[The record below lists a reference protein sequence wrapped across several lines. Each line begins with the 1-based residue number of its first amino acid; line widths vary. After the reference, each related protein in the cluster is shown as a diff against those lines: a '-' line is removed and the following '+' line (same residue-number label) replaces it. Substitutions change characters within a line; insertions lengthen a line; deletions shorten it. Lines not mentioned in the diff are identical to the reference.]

1 MQDITNKV
9 LDKIEGGLSSGRSAV
24 RDEQREAPGV
34 QTPTTDRGVTVTW
47 MGVHWLTGVCHL
59 PAKHV
64 REVLSKH
71 MYGLTFEDS
80 VSGIWTYQYKAV
92 ERCSKAFL
100 AWSDHQP
107 GNSDLPRTDLVVNL
121 PGEACEMLGTKG
133 LLDLVR
139 ELGLEVTRL
148 DLAWDTDVFTPR
160 EVFDTWKA
168 GNHVSHVKKKPK
180 WIEEEHDT
188 CYIGSRSAQNARM
201 VRFYNRRG
209 PTRVELELHKKRAD
223 IMWKVLNEMALEDW
237 SAAGLHYLVDFIDFR
252 DRSADLNVGR
262 CPRLD
267 WWEVFTDGASRLS
280 LPIPRKAPDLEAQDK
295 WLQDGVSAALATV
308 ALSKPNATDYVLNLL
323 KLGKLN
329 MKPRHQALLAVVL
342 AEAAD

>member
-1 MQDITNKV
+1 MQNITDELLGKV
-9 LDKIEGGLSSGRSAV
+9 GEK
-24 RDEQREAPGV
+24 

-59 PAKHV
+59 PADHV
-64 REVLSKH
+64 WEVLSKH
-71 MYGLTFEDS
+71 MWGLIFEDS

-92 ERCSKAFL
+92 ERRSKAFL

-107 GNSDLPRTDLVVNL
+107 GKPDEERLDVVVNL
-121 PGEACEMLGTKG
+121 PGEACEMLGTQG

-139 ELGLEVTRL
+139 ELGLQVTRL
-148 DLAWDTDVFTPR
+148 DLAWDTDVFSPR

-223 IMWKVLNEMALEDW
+223 IMWKVLDEMPLEDW
-237 SAAGLHYLVDFIDFR
+237 SIAGLHHLVDFVDFR

-267 WWEVFTDGASRLS
+267 WWDVFTAGASRLS
-280 LPIPRKAPDLEAQDK
+280 LPIPRKSPDLESQEK
-295 WLQDGVSAALATV
+295 WLQEGVATTLALVADSRRDAT
-308 ALSKPNATDYVLNLL
+308 AYVLELL
-323 KLGKLN
+323 KLGRLN
-329 MKPRHQALLAVVL
+329 MKPHHDALLAVVL
-342 AEAAD
+342 AQAAD